1 MRYRFDDYEFDQG
14 SAQLSGPQGVI
25 ALRPMTLKLLQA
37 LLESAPDVVATD
49 ELLDRVWGRQAVVP
63 GVVAQSIAELRKA
76 LEDSAQTPRYIET
89 RHRLGYRFVATL
101 QRIEGSQ
108 PHAVN
113 AGAAQAPSSPRRR
126 WLKWAVWLVL
136 PVLLL
141 SYAVLRAPGPG
152 DEVPGFYPIDILQ
165 AGTPVDGEARQWFRQ
180 SLAALRERQL
190 DRAIE
195 LLERA
200 LAREPDSPA
209 TLATLAAVQAEHG
222 QLRRAQSL
230 VDAALQAGR
239 GLDRTEVLRLEGLDA
254 ALHLRWDEAIERY
267 QAVFSLDPGDV
278 LAGLALLRAQLAAGR
293 SENARRTLEELAAL
307 PQALLE
313 PAQLA
318 LARARLAS
326 LRGDGEARRQHA
338 EAALSTAADARSR
351 FEAQLELSAA
361 LIALGE
367 MSAAR
372 SQLDTLSGSLRA
384 EAWPAG
390 EIRWQMLQ
398 GQWQRESGQA
408 VAAIEHYAQAAALAD
423 GLGDARSAD
432 AARRESAYAQQLTG
446 ELDEALAAVDGALA
460 NQRQRG
466 DLREAAA
473 SLNVRGVT
481 LQRAGKIAEAAQSTE
496 EALALYQQVGDAAGQ
511 AAARNN
517 LGMLYARSGRSDE
530 ALQQF
535 EAAQGSFATI
545 GNRRGA
551 AVALGNVAALHGRAG
566 RAAAAREANEA
577 ALAEFVAVGAQ
588 LDAAR
593 LHFNLA
599 LQDRR
604 NGRLTAAE
612 AGLRQA
618 LAGFQVT
625 QAAIPRWVATASLAD
640 LLLRRAELQ
649 QAAALLQPALAETEL
664 PAEQR
669 ASLLSVAGRLALLRG
684 EREAAG
690 EHFRAALSLRQQ
702 AGLTAWA
709 RMSELD
715 LAELLAI
722 QGSVT
727 EAESALRVLRRAML
741 DDGETLDAAYAGG
754 LLAALLQAQRRADE
768 ATQLLA
774 ELEPLANADSD
785 LALRLDL
792 IRANGHAD
800 RQAALA
806 AVATRARTSG
816 FERLALTAEW
826 LAEGQTE
833 VLANTIRGRGI
844 DPGSMN
850 IPW

>member
-89 RHRLGYRFVATL
+89 RHRLGYRFVASL
-101 QRIEGSQ
+101 QRLEGSQ
-108 PHAVN
+108 TQASAAVS
-113 AGAAQAPSSPRRR
+113 AEASTRPRRR
-126 WLKWAVWLVL
+126 WLKLAGWLAL
-136 PVLLL
+136 PMLLL

-152 DEVPGFYPIDILQ
+152 DEVPGFYPIDIVQ

-230 VDAALQAGR
+230 VDAALQAGT

-293 SENARRTLEELAAL
+293 SENARRTLDELAAL
-307 PQALLE
+307 PPALLA
-313 PAQLA
+313 PTQLA

-326 LRGDGEARRQHA
+326 LRGDGEARRQQA
-338 EAALSTAADARSR
+338 EAALATAADARSR
-351 FEAQLELSAA
+351 FEARLELSAA

-367 MSAAR
+367 MGAAR
-372 SQLDTLSGSLRA
+372 AQLDALSDHLRS

-408 VAAIEHYAQAAALAD
+408 ATAIEHYAQAAALAE
-423 GLGDARSAD
+423 GLGDARSAY
-432 AARRESAYAQQLTG
+432 AARRESAYAQLLTG
-446 ELDEALAAVDGALA
+446 ELDEALAAVDSALT

-473 SLNVRGVT
+473 SLNVRGVA
-481 LQRAGKIAEAAQSTE
+481 LQRAGKIAEAAQVTE
-496 EALALYQQVGDAAGQ
+496 EALALYLQVGDAAGQ

-535 EAAQGSFATI
+535 EAARSSFATI

-577 ALAEFVAVGAQ
+577 ALSEFLAVGAQ

-593 LHFNLA
+593 LQFNLA

-604 NGRLTAAE
+604 NGQLAAAE

-618 LAGFQVT
+618 LAGFQAT
-625 QAAIPRWVATASLAD
+625 RAAIPRWVATASLAD
-640 LLLRRAELQ
+640 LLLRRAELEP
-649 QAAALLQPALAETEL
+649 AADLLEPALAETEL

-669 ASLLSVAGRLALLRG
+669 ASLLSVAGRLAMLRG
-684 EREAAG
+684 DSELAG

-702 AGLTAWA
+702 AGLSAWA

-715 LAELLAI
+715 LAELLAS
-722 QGSVT
+722 QGQLT

-741 DDGETLDAAYAGG
+741 DDGESLDAAQAGAV
-754 LLAALLQAQRRADE
+754 LAAVLQAQQQNRE
-768 ATQLLA
+768 AMQLLA
-774 ELEPLANADSD
+774 ELEPMAAADAGLS
-785 LALRLDL
+785 LRLDMV
-792 IRANGHAD
+792 RANGHPD
-800 RQAALA
+800 RPAALG
-806 AVATRARTSG
+806 AVAERARDAG
-816 FERLALTAEW
+816 FEGLARTAEK
-826 LAEGQTE
+826 LSRMDFPADAASSSQ
-833 VLANTIRGRGI
+833 
-844 DPGSMN
+844 DPVF
-850 IPW
+850 ILPW